1 MIKENDTVWFF
12 DNYDNLHT
20 GTVSKLFDYDDIP
33 YACVALSQQDE
44 YARCGT
50 WNIKAADCYPDKE
63 SCLKA
68 REQKKE
74 TRISQILAQLKTKDD
89 LIAYMY
95 CHVVCWAEEFTDWDA
110 REAVKRKAAEFGIIR
125 NRRENPRF

>member
-33 YACVALSQQDE
+33 YARVALSQHGE
-44 YARCGT
+44 HAGFGA
-50 WNIKAADCYPDKE
+50 WNVKAADCHPDKG
-63 SCLKA
+63 SCLEA
-68 REQKKE
+68 RERKKE
-74 TRISQILAQLKTKDD
+74 ARISLILAQLKTKDD

-95 CHVVCWAEEFTDWDA
+95 THTVNLAEEYTDWDA
-110 REAVKRKAAEFGIIR
+110 REAVKRKAAEFGITLK
-125 NRRENPRF
+125 

>member
-33 YACVALSQQDE
+33 YARVELSRHGE
-44 YARCGT
+44 HAGFGA
-50 WNIKAADCYPDKE
+50 WNVKVADCYPDKE

-74 TRISQILAQLKTKDD
+74 TRIS
-89 LIAYMY
+89 
-95 CHVVCWAEEFTDWDA
+95 
-110 REAVKRKAAEFGIIR
+110 
-125 NRRENPRF
+125 